1 MTAKEYLQQVR
12 RMDRLINNKIAELE
26 QLRTLATSITAA
38 TDREA
43 VQTSGVSDKV
53 GNVVASIVDL
63 QNEIN
68 ALVDTY
74 VDKRKEIIAQ
84 IDGIEKLQPLY
95 YAILHGRYIQFQSLQ
110 QIADNEGYTAQYMR
124 KTHGEALEFFKT
136 VYTIQ

>member
-1 MTAKEYLQQVR
+1 MTAKEYLLQVR

-63 QNEIN
+63 QAEIN
-68 ALVDTY
+68 ALVDAY
-74 VDKRKEIIAQ
+74 VNKRKEIIAQ
-84 IDGIEKLQPLY
+84 LDGIEKQKPLF
-95 YAILHGRYIQFQSLQ
+95 YAILHGRYIQYQNLQ
-110 QIADNEGYTAQYMR
+110 EIAEKEGYTAQYMR
-124 KTHGEALEFFKT
+124 KAHGEALAFFKT

>member
-43 VQTSGVSDKV
+43 VQTSGASDKV

-63 QNEIN
+63 QAEIN
-68 ALVDTY
+68 ALVDAY

-84 IDGIEKLQPLY
+84 IDGIEKQQPLY
-95 YAILHGRYIQFQSLQ
+95 YAVLHGRYIQFKKLQ
-110 QIADNEGYTAQYMR
+110 DIADNEGYAPQYIR
-124 KTHGEALEFFKT
+124 EQHGKALAFFERT
-136 VYTIQ
+136 YTNI